1 MVLRP
6 IITTLYNLR
15 YPLVDNPFYDN
26 NGNLIG
32 EERLIKTILDAERET
47 SEDLSL
53 KVEVL
58 SAAIFGSVA
67 ERYTRRKIRLN
78 PNSDLNLFVRLKD
91 PFENYTE
98 QELERFLNSS
108 GTEEY
113 YGKNIFVMK
122 MYSERIFKE
131 TFRQNVLESYE
142 IEKQKDNT
150 GIFLLSLSLVVS
162 YKPLRDWE
170 EDQGLGFFIDNFY
183 PLFLP
188 KIVYR

>member
-1 MVLRP
+1 MLRP
-6 IITTLYNLR
+6 IIKTVQSYK

-78 PNSDLNLFVRLKD
+78 PNSDLDLFV
-91 PFENYTE
+91 
-98 QELERFLNSS
+98 ELNPYNFNLDAASLFSSNLYSLYEEER
-108 GTEEY
+108 
-113 YGKNIFVMK
+113 
-122 MYSERIFKE
+122 
-131 TFRQNVLESYE
+131 
-142 IEKQKDNT
+142 QKDNT
-150 GIFLLSLSLVVS
+150 GIFLLPLHLRVS
-162 YKPLRDWE
+162 YKSLGEWE
-170 EDQGLGFFIDNFY
+170 EDQGFGFFIDNYY
-183 PLFLP
+183 PLLLKQNF
-188 KIVYR
+188 KK